1 VTSEQANKALHQAS
15 ASVGPTMHDHER
27 RTLIRRLGELMSGVS
42 ESCYYAAWLMGTEFC
57 VPELCR
63 RAVATG
69 EPQPWGHGV
78 ITPGQAAELAALA
91 TELGHW
97 ATLDDD
103 GIGYVRHDPF
113 PIPEKYVAALRGESR
128 S

>member
-1 VTSEQANKALHQAS
+1 MRSI
-15 ASVGPTMHDHER
+15 GPTMDDHER

-42 ESCYYAAWLMGTEFC
+42 ESCYYAGWLAGTEYC

-78 ITPGQAAELAALA
+78 ITPDQAAELAALA
-91 TELGHW
+91 GQLGHW

-103 GIGYVRHDPF
+103 GTGYMRHDPF
-113 PIPEKYVAALRGESR
+113 PIPEKYAAALRRKSR